1 MLIRPHKSQ
10 LSRMFDIMCTG
21 NPIPA
26 KAPAG
31 PKAMPKAKANAMNM
45 YHNVEWLVHS
55 STVEI
60 ESVSEEEPPNQVAL
74 PTLWCQNSKPWALE
88 LRIPVPS

>member
-1 MLIRPHKSQ
+1 MPKA
-10 LSRMFDIMCTG
+10 
-21 NPIPA
+21 PA

-31 PKAMPKAKANAMNM
+31 PKPMPGAKAKAMNM
-45 YHNVEWLVHS
+45 YHNVDWLVHN

-74 PTLWCQNSKPWALE
+74 PTPRHEKQYKAYEAALK
-88 LRIPVPS
+88 RMKRGG